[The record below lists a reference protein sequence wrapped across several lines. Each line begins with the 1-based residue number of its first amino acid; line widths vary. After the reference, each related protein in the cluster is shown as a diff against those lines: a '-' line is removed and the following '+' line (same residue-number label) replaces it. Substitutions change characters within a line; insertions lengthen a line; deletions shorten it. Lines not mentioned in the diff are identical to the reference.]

1 MRIMN
6 IRLTIISSIVLLTAF
21 FSGCGNSSRAGYGS
35 AASYDEAGEDY
46 EVVDVD
52 TTVEDSMKM
61 AEGRGLMEEECSIAV
76 YSAQL

>member
-1 MRIMN
+1 MN

-52 TTVEDSMKM
+52 TTIEDSMEMDEGRGMMEEGRRLM
-61 AEGRGLMEEECSIAV
+61 AEG
-76 YSAQL
+76 